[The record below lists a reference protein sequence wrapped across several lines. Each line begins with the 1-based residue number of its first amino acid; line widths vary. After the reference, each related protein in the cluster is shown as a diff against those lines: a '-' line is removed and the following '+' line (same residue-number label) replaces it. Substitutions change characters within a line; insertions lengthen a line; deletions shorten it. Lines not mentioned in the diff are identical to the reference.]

1 MSSGEAVRT
10 RRAETPRSVRGHVG
24 CVLST
29 LTVVAPRLQEG
40 WCLCEGEGEGEL
52 SGLFEALSMSGTGTE
67 SGQAE
72 GQGQEQGYAEG

>member
-1 MSSGEAVRT
+1 MQRPLAAFEAMSGV
-10 RRAETPRSVRGHVG
+10 
-24 CVLST
+24 CFST

-40 WCLCEGEGEGEL
+40 WCLCEGEGEL
-52 SGLFEALSMSGTGTE
+52 SGLFEGLSMSGTE